1 MEITAETWP
10 IAAKM
15 NFGCTTKG
23 GQPLSSASSSDWAE
37 HLEQVVEVGFT
48 AIDPIDDWLLI
59 GELPAD
65 RFAELKK
72 LIESFDLAVPGVS
85 FGRRSLVDKEHGE
98 EHLAMMHRAL
108 DRAAELGSTIL
119 NIGFMQPLTAEQ
131 QQAMW
136 FWHAQGHVDDP
147 ALRPLAIERV
157 RELADH
163 AQRNGMEIAL
173 EMYEDTYIG
182 TAEDAVAFVKD
193 CDHPAVGINPD
204 VGNLIRLHRAVPDYK
219 EIFEAVLPFA
229 NYWHIKNYIRDED
242 ASTGAYFS
250 APASLEDGWIDYRWV
265 IRRALSLGYRG
276 AFQAEHYGGDWLGV
290 GARNAKY
297 IRSVLRGAS
306 RLFPQTSLDVGS
318 EAAS

>member
-1 MEITAETWP
+1 MYTADNWP

-15 NFGCTTKG
+15 NFGNTADDGT
-23 GQPLSSASSSDWAE
+23 PLAEAPVSAWAD
-37 HLEQVVEVGFT
+37 HLEQVVGEGFH

-59 GELPAD
+59 GELSEE
-65 RFAELKK
+65 RFAELKN
-72 LIESFDLAVPGVS
+72 LVESYDLAVPGVS
-85 FGRRSLVDKEHGE
+85 FGRRSLVDREHGE

-108 DRAAELGSTIL
+108 DRSAELGAKIL

-173 EMYEDTYIG
+173 EMYEDTYVG

-204 VGNLIRLHRAVPDYK
+204 VGNLVRLHRPVPDYK
-219 EIFEAVLPFA
+219 EIFEAVLPYS

-242 ASTGAYFS
+242 SATGAYFS

-265 IRRALSLGYRG
+265 IRKALALGYRG
-276 AFQAEHYGGDWLGV
+276 AFQAEHYGGDWLGN
-290 GARNAKY
+290 GARNARY
-297 IRSVLRGAS
+297 IRGVLQS
-306 RLFPQTSLDVGS
+306 SKSLYAES
-318 EAAS
+318 Q